1 MKITDFDH
9 LPRSLY
15 PQLGVLGL
23 LDGETPQGIDFVRR
37 FRALGLP
44 VAEYFAVY
52 AVEDGRILSRVE
64 VVRPEFTSETGSQV
78 VCGLADVATR
88 PDSVRRGLAGRLIQ
102 EVHRRESALGMR
114 WSFLWTHRSWGA
126 HTLYER
132 LGYRDVYSLPCALG
146 PRGGRRTRRLAAGYE
161 WVTVTRRDLPTL
173 GRIFWRSTR
182 GRLGFVRRPPG
193 LLSARVRMGWR
204 VPENHRI
211 LYHRGTPVGYAHL
224 TFTPWHVG
232 VNEVLIEDSE
242 HMIPM
247 IDALESTTPERSIS
261 LSSTTFVRD
270 AQQELERRGYV
281 VFPLAHATLMARPL
295 TREPRRVED
304 PARVCADPR
313 FSCHRGDTF

>member
-1 MKITDFDH
+1 MKILDFDH
-9 LPRSLY
+9 LPRSLH
-15 PQLGVLGL
+15 PQLGALGL
-23 LDGETPQGIDFVRR
+23 LDGETPRGVDFVRR
-37 FRALGLP
+37 FRTLGLP
-44 VAEYFAVY
+44 VAEYYAVY

-64 VVRPEFTSETGSQV
+64 VVRPEFTSEAGSQV

-88 PDSVRRGLAGRLIQ
+88 PDSVRRGLAGRLIR

-132 LGYRDVYSLPCALG
+132 LGYRDVYSLPSALG
-146 PRGGRRTRRLAAGYE
+146 PSGRRRAPRLPSGYE
-161 WVTVTRRDLPTL
+161 WVTATRRDLATL
-173 GRIFWRSTR
+173 GRIFRSSTR
-182 GRLGFVRRPPG
+182 GRLGFVHRPPG

-211 LYHRGTPVGYAHL
+211 LYHRRIAVGYAHL
-224 TFTPWHVG
+224 TFAPWHVG

-247 IDALESTTPERSIS
+247 IDALESTAPERSIS

-270 AQQELERRGYV
+270 AQHELERRGYV
-281 VFPLAHATLMARPL
+281 VYPVAHATLMARPL
-295 TREPRRVED
+295 TRETRRAED

-313 FSCHRGDTF
+313 FSCHRGDSF